1 MSKYPNFT
9 QALRD
14 LAPTNKERA
23 AIIGC
28 SERSVIM
35 YLQGEALPHVER
47 LKRIPSLDEA
57 LTRDIR
63 PPASCELV
71 QIPA

>member
-1 MSKYPNFT
+1 MIKYPHFV
-9 QALRD
+9 QALRE

-28 SERSVIM
+28 SERSIIM
-35 YLQGEALPHVER
+35 YLQCEALPHVEKV
-47 LKRIPSLDEA
+47 KRVPSLDEA

-63 PPASCELV
+63 PAVSCEMV